1 MTLQRSIL
9 ITGCSSGIGLCVAQ
23 GLQQHGWRVFASAR
37 QADDVAKLQAAGL
50 EALQLDVDQSDSI
63 QAAVAQVATQTGGRL
78 DALFNNAGYGQPGA
92 VEDVP
97 RVALRAQFETN
108 VFGTWELTNAV
119 LPLMRQQGHGRIL
132 FNSSVLGFAAMPYR
146 GAYNASK
153 FALEGLADTLRLELN
168 NTGIHVVLIEPGPIL
183 SRFRANAAA
192 QFRKYIIA
200 GNSVHRDAYAAMQA
214 RLDKAG
220 PAAPFTLPPEAVL
233 DAVLHA
239 LNSSRPRARYRVT
252 TPTKLFALA
261 KRLLSTR
268 LLDKLLLLG
277 VRDERQR

>member
-9 ITGCSSGIGLCVAQ
+9 ITGCSSGIGLCVAH
-23 GLQQHGWRVFASAR
+23 GLQQSGWRVFASAR
-37 QADDVAKLQAAGL
+37 QAGDVAKLQAAGL
-50 EALQLDVDQSDSI
+50 EALLLDVDQSDSI
-63 QAAVAQVATQTGGRL
+63 HAAVAHVAAQTGGRL

-92 VEDVP
+92 IEDVP
-97 RVALRAQFETN
+97 RIALRAQFETN

-119 LPLMRQQGHGRIL
+119 LPLMRKQGHGRIL

-153 FALEGLADTLRLELN
+153 FALEGLADTLRLELS

-200 GNSVHRDAYAAMQA
+200 ENSVHRDAYAAMQA

-233 DAVLHA
+233 EATLHA